1 MFNINM
7 VAKPPLSLNQLSSS
21 FMQVKPGIGPLSN
34 LANLG
39 NIVGGTPGGA
49 QMGGMPGGAQMGGM
63 PGGVTN
69 DPFQGQRDFNSQ
81 PQNAFIN
88 QNRPGASMGQ
98 QSMPFQGQRDF
109 NSQPQNAF
117 INQNVHN
124 GYGNQPQ
131 GGYSNQPQ
139 MNQMPQGGYGNQ
151 PQGGYNN
158 QPRGGYG
165 NQPQM
170 GQPQM
175 QQPAIKK
182 RNFGNGVVLQKGQKT
197 SLSKMCP
204 GLDLIHVGIGW
215 DLGHNGQSYDLDV
228 EAFMLGSNGKVI
240 GDDWFVFYN
249 QPNSP
254 DGSVNLIASSTD
266 GAGDGD
272 DEIIQVQLSK
282 VNPAVSKIV
291 FIISIN
297 DAKVYGYNFSNIAN
311 AYVRVVDMRSGKEL
325 TRFQLT
331 DYYET
336 VNSMMVGEVYL
347 HNGEW
352 KFNAIGNGVSADL
365 ADLCVRYG
373 VNLA

>member
-7 VAKPPLSLNQLSSS
+7 VAKPPLNLAQLSSS
-21 FMQVKPGIGPLSN
+21 GLMQVKPSIGPLSN
-34 LANLG
+34 LVNLG
-39 NIVGGTPGGA
+39 RMVGQPQGDMPGQPQGGFNA
-49 QMGGMPGGAQMGGM
+49 QQMGGMSGQQMGSI
-63 PGGVTN
+63 PG
-69 DPFQGQRDFNSQ
+69 QQQRDFNSQ
-81 PQNAFIN
+81 PQNAF
-88 QNRPGASMGQ
+88 MEC
-98 QSMPFQGQRDF
+98 
-109 NSQPQNAF
+109 
-117 INQNVHN
+117 
-124 GYGNQPQ
+124 NQPQ
-131 GGYSNQPQ
+131 GGFNQFP
-139 MNQMPQGGYGNQ
+139 QMPQSGFNQ
-151 PQGGYNN
+151 SPQMS
-158 QPRGGYG
+158 QQMPHQMPRGGF
-165 NQPQM
+165 NS
-170 GQPQM
+170 
-175 QQPAIKK
+175 QQTAPKK
-182 RNFGNGVVLQKGQKT
+182 RNFGNGVILQKGQKT

-215 DLGHNGQSYDLDV
+215 DLGPNGQSYDLDV
-228 EAFMLGSNGKVI
+228 EAFMLGANGKVI

-249 QPNSP
+249 QPDSP
-254 DGSVNLIASSTD
+254 DGSVRLLASSTD

-282 VNPAVSKIV
+282 VNSAVSKIV

-311 AYVRVVDMRSGKEL
+311 AYVRVVDMKTGKEI

-331 DYYET
+331 DYYEN

-365 ADLCVRYG
+365 ADLCIRYG

>member
-7 VAKPPLSLNQLSSS
+7 VAKPPLSLAQLSNSGL
-21 FMQVKPGIGPLSN
+21 MQVKPSIGPLSN
-34 LANLG
+34 LVNLG
-39 NIVGGTPGGA
+39 RMVGQPQGDIPGQPQGGFNA
-49 QMGGMPGGAQMGGM
+49 QQMGGMPGQQMGGIL
-63 PGGVTN
+63 G
-69 DPFQGQRDFNSQ
+69 QQQRDFNSQ
-81 PQNAFIN
+81 PQNAFTGFN
-88 QNRPGASMGQ
+88 QQGGYSQSQGYGQ
-98 QSMPFQGQRDF
+98 QIPGQQQRDF

-117 INQNVHN
+117 MEC
-124 GYGNQPQ
+124 NQPQ
-131 GGYSNQPQ
+131 GGFNQSPQ
-139 MNQMPQGGYGNQ
+139 MSQQMS
-151 PQGGYNN
+151 
-158 QPRGGYG
+158 RGGF
-165 NQPQM
+165 NS
-170 GQPQM
+170 
-175 QQPAIKK
+175 QQTAPKR

-215 DLGHNGQSYDLDV
+215 DLGPNGQSYDLDV
-228 EAFMLGSNGKVI
+228 EAFMLGANGKVI

-249 QPNSP
+249 QPDSP
-254 DGSVNLIASSTD
+254 DGSVRLLASSTD

-282 VNPAVSKIV
+282 VNSAVSKIV

-311 AYVRVVDMRSGKEL
+311 AYVRVVDMKTGKEI

-331 DYYET
+331 DYYEN

-365 ADLCVRYG
+365 ADLCIRYG

>member
-7 VAKPPLSLNQLSSS
+7 VAKPPLNLAQLRSSGL
-21 FMQVKPGIGPLSN
+21 MQVKPSIGPLSN
-34 LANLG
+34 LVNLG
-39 NIVGGTPGGA
+39 RMVGQPQGDMPGQPQGGFNA
-49 QMGGMPGGAQMGGM
+49 QQMGGMSGQQMGSI
-63 PGGVTN
+63 PG
-69 DPFQGQRDFNSQ
+69 QQQRDFNSQ
-81 PQNAFIN
+81 PQNAFTGFN
-88 QNRPGASMGQ
+88 QRGGYNQPQGYGQ
-98 QSMPFQGQRDF
+98 QIPGQQQRDF

-117 INQNVHN
+117 MEC
-124 GYGNQPQ
+124 NQPQ
-131 GGYSNQPQ
+131 GGFNQFP
-139 MNQMPQGGYGNQ
+139 QMPQSGFNQ
-151 PQGGYNN
+151 SPQMS
-158 QPRGGYG
+158 QQMPHQMPRGGF
-165 NQPQM
+165 NS
-170 GQPQM
+170 
-175 QQPAIKK
+175 QQTAPKK
-182 RNFGNGVVLQKGQKT
+182 RNFGNGVILQKGQKT

-215 DLGHNGQSYDLDV
+215 DLGPNGQSYDLDV
-228 EAFMLGSNGKVI
+228 EAFMLGANGKVI

-249 QPNSP
+249 QPDSP
-254 DGSVNLIASSTD
+254 DGSVRLLASSTD

-282 VNPAVSKIV
+282 VNSAVSKIV

-311 AYVRVVDMRSGKEL
+311 AYVRVVDMKTGKEI

-331 DYYET
+331 DYYEN

-365 ADLCVRYG
+365 ADLCIRYG